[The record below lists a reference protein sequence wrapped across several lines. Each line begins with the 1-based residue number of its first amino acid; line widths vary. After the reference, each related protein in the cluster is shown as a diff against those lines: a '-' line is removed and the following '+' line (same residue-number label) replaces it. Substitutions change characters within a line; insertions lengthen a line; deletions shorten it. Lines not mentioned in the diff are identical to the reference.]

1 MAKCENEFSVQ
12 SYGFRPNKNA
22 RQAVGK
28 ALEHIHEGYTFI
40 VDIDLKTF
48 WVKLIFRGTKQKEW
62 QF

>member
-1 MAKCENEFSVQ
+1 MPKYEYEFSAH

-40 VDIDLKTF
+40 ADIDLKTF
-48 WVKLIFRGTKQKEW
+48 FDEVDHCLLLNLL
-62 QF
+62 